1 MAVKYYSD
9 FNDDDGR
16 AWHIVIHDTT
26 YGGTSPLEFTTGV
39 DGFKLIYEGN
49 DTDRSQSILPSTL
62 EFTYFIQNS
71 NDDQLLADIAG
82 SAEGRYQIEVYYGGA
97 TYAAGH
103 LYWRGVLLADIAEYS
118 DEYYPQE
125 FRLIAID
132 DLAGLRNDDFD
143 TGNSGYAYLKT
154 LVSNCLNRMRSWDIT
169 SDTHR
174 ATILNWYETQDWN
187 STYRSAWEYCQL
199 NYANFENT
207 DTFPSTFLT
216 TYEVLEGILSGF
228 AARIYWRASIDP
240 SIDSEFVIDGLNGQ
254 QYDTDSFAGITVSN
268 TATSASTTLA
278 RQEINL
284 DSTGIKRLAGFRK
297 GWLNPLL
304 KVSRRFQYPS
314 SPFIVDYEYSGV
326 PNSFNFHDGSYDAT
340 LHPAPTVEY
349 GEGSLISLRFT
360 ASFNHEEGSTS
371 IQAFDAVSKRAG
383 RFKIQAKLRFGQY
396 YAQRAL
402 QIQGTTGVYV
412 TDGGAFCQVVTFTE
426 NASNWSTSSSA
437 TIDWYTPPLVWTDDE
452 SLSFQMGIDLT
463 PLPADLTSEDCT
475 VAWTITP
482 VDDDGLTATYI
493 AAIGDLFD
501 NTSPPSILNA
511 TIYPTD
517 IFEIGGNEITFKAE
531 NANTD
536 AREIL
541 DLPNIYFS
549 DLLGTRGGG
558 LSVIA
563 NGTRTQPSEWQSD
576 SNLAADI
583 NLHNLVAKEYLQG
596 QSRNIKKLSGEVRDS
611 RTSSTA
617 GISLIDTIVHDG
629 DYYSIHGLEFTA
641 ARGIYRIDCLQLE
654 NSGTVTNPTESFSG
668 HFNNEIIVSG
678 RPPVTPITE
687 VIVGDIS
694 EKVDLITITQA
705 VNLDTVESNL
715 DTLYTNLKTGT
726 STDLYAGADT
736 TTHLELT
743 GTTANL
749 KVNTTGLEITETSPG
764 DIELIVATD
773 SSGSTPFTAVHLDG
787 LTTASTADFL
797 IKEGTNFKIYGSTG
811 YAKISHTGGAVQIAL
826 PSSSGTLARTADL
839 YSDSDADARI
849 AAASIDDLSDVDTTT
864 TTPTNGDV
872 LTWDNSASKWVP
884 DAGGGAGG
892 GGSDSFN
899 TIQVSGQSDV
909 VADSGN
915 DTLILAAGTNI
926 VITTNATTDTITF
939 ATSTSPTF
947 SGTAT
952 ITGIALGS
960 TGLLGTGSIQTT
972 GSLGTLGSGN
982 LSIAGTSSFAGD
994 ATFSSNLYA
1003 AGVQF
1008 VGNGT
1013 NTIGPSNT
1021 GGTQDD
1027 LQIESNGNVTI
1038 ILDDDDDETGQAF
1051 IVKNGAGAVI
1061 FQVDEDGI
1069 SSGLFTTT
1077 TPTISTVS
1085 DFESTQTG
1093 TITVSNYDS
1102 DLTYVVKLYNSSGT
1116 EQTTATITDNSDGT
1130 WSITNAPV
1138 LTSAYVTV
1146 KALEIGKLVSAVAT
1160 SNSFDITAAQTQ
1172 MRYWR
1177 LQITDASK
1185 NPSTS
1190 KIALGNFRLYTATGG
1205 GGTAYPSNMTSE
1217 TTPSPYVVTK
1227 GYQYSS
1233 TYPAWKAMDGSG
1245 SSASSM
1251 WWTLA
1256 ISTAT
1261 DHWIQIDLGSSIDF
1275 GSGECQ
1281 IQTSGGWTDGN
1292 YAVLYGSNTG
1302 DFTGEEREMA
1312 FFQNIDKAGESG
1324 GTFTTYTEAIS

>member
-62 EFTYFIQNS
+62 EFTYFIQNN

-143 TGNSGYAYLKT
+143 TGSTGYAFLKT
-154 LVSNCLNRMRSWDIT
+154 LIAQCLNRMRSWDIT

-187 STYRSAWEYCQL
+187 NVYRSAWEWCEL

-207 DTFPSTFLT
+207 DTFPSTFLK
-216 TYEVLEGILSGF
+216 TYDVLEGILSSF

-240 SIDSEFVIDGLNGQ
+240 SIDSGFVIDGLNGQ

-304 KVSRRFQYPS
+304 EVHRKFQYPS
-314 SPFIVDYEYSGV
+314 SPFIVDHEYSGV
-326 PNSFNFHDGSYDAT
+326 PDSNNFHDGSYDAE

-360 ASFNHEEGSTS
+360 ASFNHEEGNPN

-412 TDGGAFCQVVTFTE
+412 TDGGGFCQVVTFTE

-437 TIDWYTPPLVWTDDE
+437 RIDWYTPPLVWTDNE
-452 SLSFQMGIDLT
+452 SLTFQMGIDLT

-475 VAWTITP
+475 IAWTITP
-482 VDDDGLTATYI
+482 VDSDGLIASYTY
-493 AAIGDLFD
+493 AIGDLFN
-501 NTSPPSILNA
+501 NTGAPSILKA

-541 DLPNIYFS
+541 TLPNVYFS

-558 LSVIA
+558 LSVRA
-563 NGTRTQPSEWQSD
+563 NGIRTQPSEWQSS
-576 SNLAADI
+576 SNSSANI
-583 NLHNLVAKEYLQG
+583 NLHNLVSKEYLQG

-617 GISLIDTIVHDG
+617 GIALIDTIVHEG
-629 DYYSIHGLEFTA
+629 NYYSIHGLEFTA

-668 HFNNEIIVSG
+668 HFNNEIVVSG

-705 VNLDTVESNL
+705 VNLDTVESDVNQNTGDINSLQYFQTNVEAILKAGFSGGGAGIYAASNKGTTSSYMGITSTQAHLQAGSNTYVDLTESSPGNL
-715 DTLYTNLKTGT
+715 DFYVQ
-726 STDLYAGADT
+726 AGA
-736 TTHLELT
+736 
-743 GTTANL
+743 
-749 KVNTTGLEITETSPG
+749 I
-764 DIELIVATD
+764 
-773 SSGSTPFTAVHLDG
+773 GSETAVKAIAIDG
-787 LTTASTADFL
+787 SSTAQTATVSFSVPTS
-797 IKEGTNFKIYGSTG
+797 G
-811 YAKISHTGGAVQIAL
+811 IAYNDI
-826 PSSSGTLARTADL
+826 SGTPSVPATL
-839 YSDSDADARI
+839 
-849 AAASIDDLSDVDTTT
+849 DDLSDVDTTGVSDGDALAYNAT
-864 TTPTNGDV
+864 SGNWEPTNSAGGNHAFHQIAVSGQNTVEADSANDV
-872 LTWDNSASKWVP
+872 LTLV
-884 DAGGGAGG
+884 
-892 GGSDSFN
+892 
-899 TIQVSGQSDV
+899 
-909 VADSGN
+909 
-915 DTLILAAGTNI
+915 AGTNLA
-926 VITTNATTDTITF
+926 ITTNSTTDTITF
-939 ATSTSPTF
+939 TPSLTPTYNSATIGLLLVSTGIVNTGTLSAGNTTV
-947 SGTAT
+947 SGTLSSGA
-952 ITGIALGS
+952 ITSSGTVQCA
-960 TGLLGTGSIQTT
+960 GLLFAG
-972 GSLGTLGSGN
+972 
-982 LSIAGTSSFAGD
+982 AGTSNIAPV
-994 ATFSSNLYA
+994 SS
-1003 AGVQF
+1003 
-1008 VGNGT
+1008 
-1013 NTIGPSNT
+1013 GPAFP
-1021 GGTQDD
+1021 DD
-1027 LQIESNGNVTI
+1027 LQISSNGNITMV
-1038 ILDDDDDETGQAF
+1038 LDYDSNEAAQAF
-1051 IVKNGAGAVI
+1051 IVKNQAGTII

-1069 SSGLFTTT
+1069 SSGLFTST
-1077 TPTISTVS
+1077 TPTLSTVANW
-1085 DFESTQTG
+1085 EGTQTG
-1093 TITVSNYDS
+1093 TVTVSNYDS
-1102 DLTYVVKLYNSSGT
+1102 SATYQVRLYNSSGT
-1116 EQTTATITDNSDGT
+1116 EQTTQTITDNADGT
-1130 WSITNAPV
+1130 WSITNAPI
-1138 LTSAYVTV
+1138 LTGAYVEV
-1146 KALEIGKLVSAVAT
+1146 LALEFGKLVSAVAT

-1177 LQITDASK
+1177 LQLTDSSK
-1185 NPSTS
+1185 NPTAAHV
-1190 KIALGNFRLYTATGG
+1190 ALGNFRLYTQTSG

-1227 GYQYSS
+1227 GFQYS
-1233 TYPAWKAMDGSG
+1233 TGYPAWKAMDGGG

-1251 WWTLA
+1251 WWTLGL
-1256 ISTAT
+1256 STSLPQNN
-1261 DHWIQIDLGSSIDF
+1261 WIQIDLGSSIDF

-1281 IQTSGGWTDGN
+1281 IATSGGWTNAN

-1324 GTFTTYTEAIS
+1324 GTFTTYTEAIT